1 MNLWSDGGGGGRW
14 QWEEGREGGGGGGGG
29 GGSKLSSVS
38 RVLLKVLDESGS
50 SFYFRLSSFMT
61 SRTLIQLDNQR

>member
-1 MNLWSDGGGGGRW
+1 MNLWS
-14 QWEEGREGGGGGGGG
+14 GGGGGGGG
-29 GGSKLSSVS
+29 RGRGMEDGGGRVGGGGGKLSSVS
-38 RVLLKVLDESGS
+38 RVLHKVLDESGS

>member
-1 MNLWSDGGGGGRW
+1 MLKKSHLY
-14 QWEEGREGGGGGGGG
+14 EEHLQSLVHGKIEWLVM
-29 GGSKLSSVS
+29 SPPQVI
-38 RVLLKVLDESGS
+38 DESGS